1 MVELH
6 GMTWSHTRG
15 IAPLRAAS
23 EGFRQTY
30 PDVSIYWDARSLQEF
45 EETSVAD
52 LAGRYD
58 LLMIDHPFVGLAA
71 ASGALIPLDDVLSS
85 SFLDD
90 QAANSVGR
98 SHRSYQRA
106 GHQWAVATDAAAQVA
121 AYRPDLLDSLGEAVP
136 RSWDDV
142 LELARRPGHPVAIPL
157 NPTHLFCSFLALCAN
172 LNVGDEDA
180 DGVGD
185 WRWPGATGFD
195 EQLAVKALDSLY
207 CLVKLV
213 HPLSLD
219 ADPIRVLDTM
229 AGTNEIVYTPL
240 CFGYSN
246 YARNGYARAV
256 VRFTDIPSCTSGP
269 VGAVLGGVGMAISRR
284 CTAVDVATS
293 FVAFTNSPES
303 QRGRYFSSGGQPGH
317 RTAWTDREV
326 NDRAS
331 NFFVDTLKTLDLAML
346 RPQMPGYPKYQRE
359 AGQVMHALFRTGT
372 PSAQI
377 VRELNSLWSVSDDC
391 SSSILGDN

>member
-1 MVELH
+1 MVELR

-15 IAPLRAAS
+15 IAPLLAAS
-23 EGFRQTY
+23 ADFRKTY
-30 PDVSIYWDARSLQEF
+30 PDVSISWDARSLQEF

-71 ASGALIPLDDVLSS
+71 ESGALVPLDDLLCSN
-85 SFLDD
+85 FLND
-90 QAANSVGR
+90 QALNSVGP

-121 AYRPDLLDSLGEAVP
+121 AYRPDLLDSLSEAVP
-136 RSWDDV
+136 RSWGDV

-172 LNVGDEDA
+172 LNAADNNA
-180 DGVGD
+180 DGVGI
-185 WRWPGATGFD
+185 WRWPGTTRFD
-195 EQLAVKALDSLY
+195 EQLAVRALDNLY
-207 CLVKLV
+207 SLVKLV

-229 AGTNEIVYTPL
+229 ASTNEIVYTPL

-246 YARNGYARAV
+246 YARKGYAQAV
-256 VRFTDIPSCTSGP
+256 VRFTNIPSFTGRP
-269 VGAVLGGVGMAISRR
+269 DGAVLGGVGMAISRN
-284 CTAVDVATS
+284 CTAVDVAAA

-303 QRGRYFSSGGQPGH
+303 QRGLYFSSGGQPGH
-317 RTAWTDREV
+317 RTAWTDKEV
-326 NDRAS
+326 NNSTS
-331 NFFVDTLKTLDLAML
+331 NFFIDTLKTLDLAML
-346 RPQMPGYPKYQRE
+346 RPQTPGYPKYQRK
-359 AGQVMHALFRTGT
+359 AGQVMHSLFRTGT
-372 PSAQI
+372 SSAEI
-377 VRELNSLWSVSDDC
+377 VRELNSLWSASDDY
-391 SSSILGDN
+391 SPSTLGDN